1 MEAISNFLKSPPDW
15 LVKMVP
21 EGSARDFVQGQG
33 WYVILGIAALIILL
47 ILLRL
52 LKSLVPRKEEKIEP
66 VEPDLKENLGAYPP
80 PTPSTGDRQLR
91 VEGVPVRMRL
101 VVVAPA
107 GQDADVDINEIEA
120 MLETVLPGL
129 GEICKGDRPRI
140 KVWPR
145 QLSYEGFTKHFQQNM
160 ITPESSGDMSR
171 WILLGGRAKLGKQQI
186 MLGMALLAVK
196 PTTVGRRTV
205 EAHEWPTVL
214 RVRVRD

>member
-1 MEAISNFLKSPPDW
+1 METITNLFKTPPDW
-15 LVKMVP
+15 LVKMIP

-33 WYVILGIAALIILL
+33 WYVILGIAALILLL
-47 ILLRL
+47 ILLRI
-52 LKSLVPRKEEKIEP
+52 LKSLAPRKKKIEP
-66 VEPDLKENLGAYPP
+66 VEPDLKENLATYPP

-91 VEGVPVRMRL
+91 VEGVPVRLRL

-107 GQDADVDINEIEA
+107 GQDADVDINEVEA
-120 MLETVLPGL
+120 MLERVLPGL
-129 GEICKGDRPRI
+129 GDICKGDRPRI

-145 QLSYEGFTKHFQQNM
+145 QLSYEGFAKHFQQNM
-160 ITPESSGDMSR
+160 ITPESTGDLSR
-171 WILLGGRAKLGKQQI
+171 WIILGGRAKLAKQQI